1 MMLKS
6 DKKSIKLHRNYVIE
20 KKKKIE
26 GNGRLNALRIKQEII
41 SCYWSLSILPYEG
54 HKKRPVVWNKL
65 KEIVLLVYHETEN

>member
-1 MMLKS
+1 MMLKN

-20 KKKKIE
+20 KKIE

-54 HKKRPVVWNKL
+54 HKKRPVVWNGL